1 MLTDDQSAS
10 IDFMTNLNEEII
22 ILDDSEDELIILTSD
37 EENAEQ
43 LNLFDFCSNDET
55 YLSETS
61 QKYVSSFEWKWW
73 SYFSETFLKSSS
85 SFEKQKKLYAVISQS
100 TRILLNEQ
108 NMNLINLTDQSNLI
122 IINIVQKQN
131 ELMIA

>member
-10 IDFMTNLNEEII
+10 INLITNSDEKII
-22 ILDDSEDELIILTSD
+22 ILDNSKNKLIILTSD

-61 QKYVSSFEWKWW
+61 QKYVSSFE
-73 SYFSETFLKSSS
+73 
-85 SFEKQKKLYAVISQS
+85 
-100 TRILLNEQ
+100 
-108 NMNLINLTDQSNLI
+108 
-122 IINIVQKQN
+122 
-131 ELMIA
+131 